1 MNDISLGLLEFGDRG
16 DKNSLSAI
24 NEIIEYAKVAD
35 RLNYT
40 RFWLG
45 EHHGPDP
52 RIPYTNPDIL
62 LTIIAG
68 MTENIRVGSA
78 GTLIRMYEPYSVV
91 TNFKL
96 LNNLFSGRVD
106 LGLAKGNPEIKYLK
120 EKIDFNK
127 KGFYNQKIS
136 EIAELIN
143 NEQYNFEEKEVIIPP
158 YKGDLPQFWY
168 LSSSYN
174 SFDDI
179 IKYKFNVSRSLF
191 HGQGTSDIGLEKE
204 NLIKHKEMFF
214 SRNRFYP
221 KVNIAVG
228 ISIGKTIKEA
238 KEKFELAC
246 KKEGISLSQAWKIT
260 PVTVNSLFDLLNEY
274 KGSYGI
280 DEFILFDIDS
290 NNEEKVDS
298 IFQIAEQFKLAQLKE
313 I

>member
-24 NEIIEYAKVAD
+24 NEIIEYATVAD
-35 RLNYT
+35 KLNYT

-45 EHHGPDP
+45 EHHGPDS

-78 GTLIRMYEPYSVV
+78 GTLIKMYEPYSVV

-106 LGLAKGNPEIKYLK
+106 LGLAKGNPGIKYLK
-120 EKIDFNK
+120 EKIDFSK
-127 KGFYNQKIS
+127 KGLYSQKIS

-158 YKGDLPQFWY
+158 YKGDLPELWY

-174 SFDDI
+174 NFDDI

-191 HGQGTSDIGLEKE
+191 HGQEASDIGLEKE
-204 NLIKHKEMFF
+204 NLIKHKEIFF
-214 SRNRFYP
+214 SKNGFYP

-246 KKEGISLSQAWKIT
+246 KKEGVSLSQAWKII
-260 PVTVNSLFDLLNEY
+260 PVTLNSLFDLLNEY
-274 KGSYGI
+274 RDSYGV
-280 DEFILFDIDS
+280 DEFILFDINS
-290 NNEEKVDS
+290 NNEEKINS
-298 IFQIAEQFKLAQLKE
+298 IFQIAEKFKLTQLN
-313 I
+313 